1 MGLYDRGDRDVGV
14 TRSQLALGVRRER
27 PHAYRIT
34 DVGGPFV
41 FAILWLVLPFEAS
54 STARWVGAL
63 IIVSIGP
70 LDQIARHKLPPSWS
84 NIFLLVVRTV
94 IASLLA
100 AAVPFM
106 WYPAAVLLMGM
117 TAGSTTVES
126 PNRVGGLTLLSLACL
141 SVIGAVHQ
149 VAHWHLVVAAF
160 LVTMGA
166 HWAWFREWSDER
178 AEVDRRHEEM
188 VDRAR
193 MFSWEIDSG
202 TGEIVSL
209 AGNTEAVLGWKTEE
223 LIGRHVGSIVDVSA
237 AQEAMRDSHGVRRFG
252 SEVHSVV
259 SAKHRDGSEVVLREV
274 RLHSPRRSVVRGVSI
289 DMTELARAT
298 EALRYQAEHDAL
310 TGLSNRSVVETVV
323 SAALREY
330 PDEPITLIHADLD
343 RFKEINDTLG
353 HPAGDRL
360 LRVLASRLT
369 QGLPELDAVARMGG
383 DEFAFV
389 ALGVH
394 GAEAACKLG
403 EKIYRLATNPIEVDG
418 LQLAVACSVGV
429 AWTPDHGRS
438 YEDLLKRADIA
449 TYQAKRDGGGVVA
462 FESTPDDLSVRRL
475 QLISEVGGA
484 LDRGEFELH
493 FQPQVDLATGAIVG
507 VEGLARWRHPD
518 FGLLSP
524 GGFFHAIEV
533 AADYQRFSNEMLRQ
547 AADFASHI
555 AVSGHRLHVAVNLG
569 SMSFLDQRLP
579 KTVAS
584 LLQDRNL
591 DGSAL
596 TLEVVESDLL
606 DEQRGAA
613 VFREL
618 EQLGVRLSIDDFGT
632 GYSTFSRLRALD
644 VAEVKIDR
652 AFVQGLGASAEDAI
666 IVRSTVQLAQSLGL
680 DVVAEGVET
689 KHQLEWLQ
697 RMGCTVAQGFLWS
710 PAVHRDD
717 MIALILAGTTY
728 DIGFDGAHTLA
739 SERLDIAVKGAL
751 SDRMDDI
758 PVRAALVGLLER
770 LDVAAAGSGIVVRD
784 LAGRLLVAN
793 ESFKTLLRPGAYS
806 GLIGSHDDGLL
817 AGRGDGAPSLAS
829 SGLSGVDGFHT
840 TVLPLRDRNGR
851 TVGAIHLVTET
862 EPTPV

>member
-1 MGLYDRGDRDVGV
+1 MGLYDRGDPDIGV

-27 PHAYRIT
+27 PHAYRVA
-34 DVGGPFV
+34 DLGGPFV
-41 FAILWLVLPFEAS
+41 LAILWLVLPFEAS
-54 STARWVGAL
+54 DTARWAGAA
-63 IIVSIGP
+63 IICATGP
-70 LDQIARHKLPPSWS
+70 LDQIGRQKLPPAWS
-84 NIFLLVVRTV
+84 NIFLLATRAVVGSC
-94 IASLLA
+94 IAL
-100 AAVPFM
+100 AVPFM
-106 WYPAAVLLMGM
+106 WYSAAVVLMCM
-117 TAGSTTVES
+117 TAGATTVES
-126 PNRVGGLTLLSLACL
+126 PKRVAGLATISLVSL
-141 SVIGAVHQ
+141 TIVGAIHE
-149 VAHWHLVVAAF
+149 VAYWHLVVGAF
-160 LVTMGA
+160 ALSIGA
-166 HWAWFREWSDER
+166 HLAWFREWNDER

-193 MFSWEIDSG
+193 MFSWEINSS
-202 TGEIVSL
+202 TGEIVSM
-209 AGNTEAVLGWKTEE
+209 AGNTEAVLGWKPEE
-223 LIGRHVGSIVDVSA
+223 LVGKHVDTIVGA
-237 AQEAMRDSHGVRRFG
+237 ATVQEAMRKGGGERRFG

-259 SAKHRDGSEVVLREV
+259 VAKHRDGSEVVLREV
-274 RLHSPRRSVVRGVSI
+274 RLHSPRKSIVRGVSV

-310 TGLSNRSVVETVV
+310 TGLSNRIVVEEVIN
-323 SAALREY
+323 AALREN
-330 PDEPITLIHADLD
+330 PDQPITLIHADLD
-343 RFKEINDTLG
+343 RFKEVNDTLG

-369 QGLPELDAVARMGG
+369 KGLSHLDAVARMGG

-389 ALGVH
+389 AIGVH
-394 GAEAACKLG
+394 GADAACKLG
-403 EKIYRLATNPIEVDG
+403 EEIHRLATDPIEVDG

-429 AWTPDHGRS
+429 AWTPDHGSS

-449 TYQAKRDGGGVVA
+449 TYQAKREGGGVVA
-462 FESTPDDLSVRRL
+462 FESTPDDLSIRRL

-507 VEGLARWRHPD
+507 VEGLARWRHPE

-547 AADFASHI
+547 AADFAAQI
-555 AVSGHRLHVAVNLG
+555 AASGHRLHVAVNLG

-584 LLQDRNL
+584 LLHDRNL
-591 DGSAL
+591 DGCAL
-596 TLEVVESDLL
+596 TLEVIESDLL
-606 DEQRGAA
+606 DEQRGAE

-652 AFVQGLGASAEDAI
+652 AFVQGLGMSAEDAI
-666 IVRSTVQLAQSLGL
+666 IVRSTVQLAQLLGL

-697 RMGCTVAQGFLWS
+697 RMGCGVAQGFLWS

-728 DIGFDGAHTLA
+728 DVGFDGTHHLEG
-739 SERLDIAVKGAL
+739 ERLDIEVRGAL
-751 SDRMDDI
+751 LDQMDNLPI
-758 PVRAALVGLLER
+758 RAALVGLLER
-770 LDVAAAGSGIVVRD
+770 LDATATGRGIVVRD

-793 ESFKTLLRPGAYS
+793 ETFKALLPPGTYT
-806 GLIGSHDDGLL
+806 GLVGSHDDGLL
-817 AGRGDGAPSLAS
+817 AGRGPGAVSIAS
-829 SGLSGVDGFHT
+829 TGLSGVDGFHT

-851 TVGAIHLVTET
+851 TVGAVHMVTEV
-862 EPTPV
+862 ESAPA